1 MRRTCASSALMR
13 SPTVTSSR
21 SPMPASSLRAALP
34 TRPRT
39 ACGVSRCTPAS
50 SPRLSRRE
58 PEGPPRGRTSP
69 EARQR
74 EGQANEP
81 EDSMNEVNLDDY
93 LAPLPLVAV
102 LRGITPAEVPAI
114 AGALTA
120 EGFRVLEVPLN

>member
-1 MRRTCASSALMR
+1 M
-13 SPTVTSSR
+13 SPKG
-21 SPMPASSLRAALP
+21 SPLR
-34 TRPRT
+34 
-39 ACGVSRCTPAS
+39 
-50 SPRLSRRE
+50 
-58 PEGPPRGRTSP
+58 RTSP

-114 AGALTA
+114 AA
-120 EGFRVLEVPLN
+120 R